1 MSQDLLNGYKLT
13 IEKAFLLVLIAF
25 IGYLLVSL
33 LYPFSTAI
41 LWAFTLAIVLQP
53 WQKWLNKKISNKTIV
68 ALIGVATAVTVIIV
82 PLVFVSFQVTK
93 EIKIIYRYFQNPQN
107 VDALVEMAK
116 DNKVLIW
123 LEENAGVSA
132 TDIKESLSEKIST
145 ILNFALQYVTK
156 IISNSFSLI
165 INFIFTLFTLF
176 FLLRD
181 GDKFLHWLLKLLP
194 ISNEKKLE
202 LVERVKLVINAT
214 LFGNVV
220 VAITQASLAGFMFY
234 LLGVPAVLIWTVIMA
249 ILAMIPMVGTAFI
262 WVPTAIWLFLTGSIA
277 KAIILVVW
285 GIFVVGLI
293 DNILRPMLVGRQT
306 NLPTI
311 VTFYSVLGGIR
322 IFGPLGLVLGPLI
335 VASFVTLLNFIFPN
349 NEEIKLTTTTQEIN
363 QTTQLEPDELK
374 EVTENHQIENLQIN
388 KDKETE
394 TDKTVSA
401 ITD

>member
-293 DNILRPMLVGRQT
+293 DNILRLMLVGRQT

>member
-25 IGYLLVSL
+25 IGYLLFSL

-53 WQKWLNKKISNKTIV
+53 WQKWLNKKISNKTVV
-68 ALIGVATAVTVIIV
+68 ALIGVATAVTMIIV
-82 PLVFVSFQVTK
+82 PLVFVSFQITK

-107 VDALVEMAK
+107 VDALVELAK
-116 DNKVLIW
+116 DNKALIW
-123 LEENAGVSA
+123 LEENAGVSP
-132 TDIKESLSEKIST
+132 TDIKENLSEKIST

-194 ISNEKKLE
+194 IGNEKKLE

-234 LLGVPAVLIWTVIMA
+234 LLGVPAVLVWTVIMA

-262 WVPTAIWLFLTGSIA
+262 WIPTAIWLFLTGSIA
-277 KAIILVVW
+277 KAIILVLW
-285 GIFVVGLI
+285 GTFVVSTI
-293 DNILRPMLVGRQT
+293 DNVLRPMLVGRQT

-349 NEEIKLTTTTQEIN
+349 NEDLQPTTTAQEIK
-363 QTTQLEPDELK
+363 QTTQLENPENPDELK
-374 EVTENHQIENLQIN
+374 EVTENHQVE
-388 KDKETE
+388 KDKELE
-394 TDKTVSA
+394 TDKTISTVN
-401 ITD
+401 D

>member
-25 IGYLLVSL
+25 IGYLLFSL

-53 WQKWLNKKISNKTIV
+53 WQKWLNKKIPNKTVV

-82 PLVFVSFQVTK
+82 PLVFVSFQITK
-93 EIKIIYRYFQNPQN
+93 EIKIIYQYFQNPQN
-107 VDALVEMAK
+107 VDALVELAK
-116 DNKVLIW
+116 DNKILIW
-123 LEENAGVSA
+123 LDKNANISPV
-132 TDIKESLSEKIST
+132 DIKESLSEKIST

-262 WVPTAIWLFLTGSIA
+262 WIPTAIWLFLTGSVA
-277 KAIILVVW
+277 KAIILVLW
-285 GIFVVGLI
+285 GIFVVSTI
-293 DNILRPMLVGRQT
+293 DNVLRPMLVGRQT

-349 NEEIKLTTTTQEIN
+349 NEEIKPTTTTQEIK
-363 QTTQLEPDELK
+363 QTTQPENPENLDELK
-374 EVTENHQIENLQIN
+374 EVTENHQVE
-388 KDKETE
+388 KDKELE
-394 TDKTVSA
+394 TDNTVS
-401 ITD
+401 TVND

>member
-25 IGYLLVSL
+25 IGYLLFSL

-53 WQKWLNKKISNKTIV
+53 WQKWLNKKISNKTVV
-68 ALIGVATAVTVIIV
+68 ALIGVATAVTMIIV
-82 PLVFVSFQVTK
+82 PLVFVSFQITK

-107 VDALVEMAK
+107 VDALVELAK
-116 DNKVLIW
+116 DNKALIW
-123 LEENAGVSA
+123 LEENAGVSP
-132 TDIKESLSEKIST
+132 TDIKENLSEKIST

-234 LLGVPAVLIWTVIMA
+234 LLGVPAVLVWTVIMA

-262 WVPTAIWLFLTGSIA
+262 WIPTAIWLFLTGSIA
-277 KAIILVVW
+277 KAIILVLW
-285 GIFVVGLI
+285 GTFVVSTI
-293 DNILRPMLVGRQT
+293 DNVLRPMLVGRQT

-349 NEEIKLTTTTQEIN
+349 NEDLQPTTTAQEIK
-363 QTTQLEPDELK
+363 QTTQLENPENPDELK
-374 EVTENHQIENLQIN
+374 DVTENHQVE
-388 KDKETE
+388 KDKELE
-394 TDKTVSA
+394 TDKIISTVN
-401 ITD
+401 D

>member
-25 IGYLLVSL
+25 IGYLLFSL

-53 WQKWLNKKISNKTIV
+53 WQKWLNKKIPNKTVV

-82 PLVFVSFQVTK
+82 PLVFVSFQITK
-93 EIKIIYRYFQNPQN
+93 EIKIIYQYFQNPQN
-107 VDALVEMAK
+107 VDALVELAK
-116 DNKVLIW
+116 DNKILIW
-123 LEENAGVSA
+123 LDKNANISPV
-132 TDIKESLSEKIST
+132 DIKESLSEKIST

-262 WVPTAIWLFLTGSIA
+262 WIPTAIWLFLTGSVA
-277 KAIILVVW
+277 KAIILVLW
-285 GIFVVGLI
+285 GIFVVSTI
-293 DNILRPMLVGRQT
+293 DNVLRPMLVGRQT

-349 NEEIKLTTTTQEIN
+349 NEEIEPTTTTQEIK
-363 QTTQLEPDELK
+363 QTTQPENPEKLDELK
-374 EVTENHQIENLQIN
+374 EVTENHQVE
-388 KDKETE
+388 KDKELE
-394 TDKTVSA
+394 TDKTVS
-401 ITD
+401 TVND

>member
-53 WQKWLNKKISNKTIV
+53 WQKWLNKKISNKTVV

-107 VDALVEMAK
+107 VDALVELAK

-123 LEENAGVSA
+123 LEENAGVS
-132 TDIKESLSEKIST
+132 TNDIKESLSEKIST

-214 LFGNVV
+214 LFGNVI

-349 NEEIKLTTTTQEIN
+349 NEEIKLTTTQEIN
-363 QTTQLEPDELK
+363 QTTQPDELK
-374 EVTENHQIENLQIN
+374 EVTENHQVENLQIN
-388 KDKETE
+388 KDKESE
-394 TDKTVSA
+394 TDKTASTV
-401 ITD
+401 TD

>member
-25 IGYLLVSL
+25 IGYLLFSL

-53 WQKWLNKKISNKTIV
+53 WQKWLNKKIPNKTVV

-82 PLVFVSFQVTK
+82 PLVFVSFQITK
-93 EIKIIYRYFQNPQN
+93 EIKIIYQYFQNPQN
-107 VDALVEMAK
+107 VDALVELAK
-116 DNKVLIW
+116 DNKILIW
-123 LEENAGVSA
+123 LDKNANISPV
-132 TDIKESLSEKIST
+132 DIKESLSEKIST

-262 WVPTAIWLFLTGSIA
+262 WIPTAIWLFLTGSVA
-277 KAIILVVW
+277 KAIILVLW
-285 GIFVVGLI
+285 GIFVVSTI
-293 DNILRPMLVGRQT
+293 DNVLRPMLVGRQT

-349 NEEIKLTTTTQEIN
+349 NEEIKPTTTTQEIK
-363 QTTQLEPDELK
+363 QTTQPENPEKLDELK
-374 EVTENHQIENLQIN
+374 EVTENHQVE
-388 KDKETE
+388 KDKEPE
-394 TDKTVSA
+394 TDKTVS
-401 ITD
+401 TVND